1 MTNIPNEILWIIF
14 VIFDLTVAV
23 LIYKKFG
30 RLGLYGLI
38 VMDIILCNI
47 QVIKQVNMFGLS
59 ATLGNLLYASIFF
72 ATDLL
77 NEVHGR
83 KEAQRAVAFGFI
95 FLILSMVVM
104 QIALMF
110 KPNESDFIQ
119 PALVQI
125 FSFFPRVV
133 IASLVAYLISQF
145 HDVWAFN
152 FWKRLTNKRHLW
164 LRNNLSTMVSQLIDS
179 FIFCTIAFWGE
190 FPTNVFIE
198 IIVTTYIFKW
208 IIAAADTPFLYWAIK
223 TGKKETGD
231 LI

>member
-1 MTNIPNEILWIIF
+1 MINIPNEVLWIAF
-14 VIFDLTVAV
+14 VIFDLTIAV

-47 QVIKQVNMFGLS
+47 QVIKQINMFGLS

-77 NEVHGR
+77 NEVYGR
-83 KEAQRAVAFGFI
+83 KEAQRAVVFGFI
-95 FLILSMVVM
+95 FLVLSMIVM

-119 PALVQI
+119 PALVRI
-125 FSFFPRVV
+125 FSFFPRIV
-133 IASLVAYLISQF
+133 IASLIAYLISQF

-152 FWKRLTNKRHLW
+152 FWKKLTNKKYLW

-179 FIFCTIAFWGE
+179 LIFCVIAFWGK

-198 IIVTTYIFKW
+198 IVLTTYIFKW
-208 IIAAADTPFLYWAIK
+208 IIAAADTPFLYWAIR
-223 TGKKETGD
+223 TRKKEVGD
-231 LI
+231 LM

>member
-1 MTNIPNEILWIIF
+1 MINIPNEVLWIIF
-14 VIFDLTVAV
+14 VIFDLTIAV

-47 QVIKQVNMFGLS
+47 QVIKQINMFGLS

-77 NEVHGR
+77 NEVYGR
-83 KEAQRAVAFGFI
+83 KEAQRAVVFGFI
-95 FLILSMVVM
+95 FLVLSMIVM

-119 PALVQI
+119 PALVRI
-125 FSFFPRVV
+125 FSFFPRIV
-133 IASLVAYLISQF
+133 IASLIAYLISQF

-152 FWKRLTNKRHLW
+152 FWKKLTNKKYLW

-179 FIFCTIAFWGE
+179 LIFCVIAFWGK

-198 IIVTTYIFKW
+198 IVLTTYIFKW
-208 IIAAADTPFLYWAIK
+208 IIAAADTPFLYWAIR
-223 TGKKETGD
+223 TRKKEVGD
-231 LI
+231 LM